1 MDAINQPTSGFA
13 PRKYLEFPVKTL
25 ENFEKMKK
33 RFDPHAPECFIPIE
47 TENFS

>member
-33 RFDPHAPECFIPIE
+33 RFDPHAPERFIPKGE
-47 TENFS
+47 KNG